1 MANLFE
7 TKYEDKQRVI
17 DESVIYT
24 AFIVTTINKNG
35 HTVSVELGWSVFIS
49 FEIFL
54 FYKYFIL
61 ISLSGTRRRRLFIET
76 QFNCFLASQEYV
88 LQVQRGIDSTET
100 WQILKRYNDF
110 VKLHKSLACSELCP
124 ELPKK
129 KFIGNMHPSFIAQR
143 RFELQEYLKT
153 VLMNPI
159 LASSLTT
166 KKFIDPEQYMQPFHG
181 EFLGGGR
188 T

>member
-1 MANLFE
+1 M
-7 TKYEDKQRVI
+7 
-17 DESVIYT
+17 
-24 AFIVTTINKNG
+24 
-35 HTVSVELGWSVFIS
+35 
-49 FEIFL
+49 
-54 FYKYFIL
+54 
-61 ISLSGTRRRRLFIET
+61 
-76 QFNCFLASQEYV
+76 
-88 LQVQRGIDSTET
+88 LQVQRGNDDSAET

-181 EFLGGGR
+181 EWKKKINLLCNNLKK
-188 T
+188 